1 MIQRRNGHI
10 FSGKGK
16 AGGVMTSDD
25 DENSGRKTLGETMR
39 IVGGRPWGKTE
50 LEEVSGWFT
59 VYILL
64 LINM

>member
-1 MIQRRNGHI
+1 MSQRRNGHI

-25 DENSGRKTLGETMR
+25 DENSERKTLGE
-39 IVGGRPWGKTE
+39 TE

-59 VYILL
+59 VYILF